1 MIYDRPGKWWQVNSM
16 LKLKD
21 VDLAVVGLGYV
32 GLPLAVEF
40 GKRMRVVGFDISKAR
55 VGALNSGHDAT
66 REVSDGELKSA
77 SGLSFCLEPRELAG
91 CNEFIVTAP
100 TPIDELY
107 SRISTAGAHI

>member
-1 MIYDRPGKWWQVNSM
+1 M